1 MKAIMG
7 ALLVLAVAVI
17 PARADAPVSAEDA
30 QKIQA
35 TSQAWGCSGGKM
47 EKESEGTGVYEVD
60 DTNARTGST
69 TSSSTRISRSSS

>member
-35 TSQAWGCSGGKM
+35 TLQAWGCSGGKM

-69 TSSSTRISRSSS
+69 TSSSTRISR

>member
-35 TSQAWGCSGGKM
+35 TLQAWGCSGGKM